1 MATYIQIG
9 STVTVGS
16 GGQAA
21 IEFTA
26 IPSTYT
32 DLLLNF
38 STRCSQNGTFGIRVA
53 FNTSAANFTGI
64 YIQGA
69 GSGTPASASAPQ
81 LVGVSPGS
89 AITANTFNSGSLY
102 IPNYASSNN
111 KSFSADDALENNA
124 TTAYITLNA
133 GLWSQ
138 TAAINAIKLTPD
150 SASTFVQYSTA
161 TLYGISKS

>member
-1 MATYIQIG
+1 MATYIQIA
-9 STVTVGS
+9 SVTVGS
-16 GGQAA
+16 GGAST
-21 IEFTA
+21 IDFTS

-53 FNTSAANFTGI
+53 YNTTASNFTGI
-64 YIQGA
+64 YIQGNGA
-69 GSGTPASASAPQ
+69 AASSGSAPQ
-81 LVGVSPGS
+81 LVGVSPGN

-102 IPNYASSNN
+102 IPNYAGSNN
-111 KSFSADDALENNA
+111 KSFSADDVLENNA
-124 TTAYITLNA
+124 TTAYQTLNA

-150 SASTFVQYSTA
+150 SASTFIQYSTA
-161 TLYGISKS
+161 TLYGISKT

>member
-1 MATYIQIG
+1 MATYIQIA
-9 STVTVGS
+9 TVTVGA
-16 GGQAA
+16 GGAST
-21 IEFTA
+21 IDFTS

-53 FNTSAANFTGI
+53 YNTSAASFTGI
-64 YIQGA
+64 FIQGN
-69 GSGTPASASAPQ
+69 GSAASSGSAAQ

-89 AITANTFNSGSLY
+89 GYTANTFNSACLY
-102 IPNYASSNN
+102 IPNYAGSNN
-111 KSFSADDALENNA
+111 KSFSADDVTENNA
-124 TTAYITLNA
+124 TLGYQTMNA

>member
-9 STVTVGS
+9 SVTVGS
-16 GGQAA
+16 GGAST
-21 IEFTA
+21 IDFTS

-53 FNTSAANFTGI
+53 FNTSAANFTGL
-64 YIQGA
+64 YIQGN
-69 GSGTPASASAPQ
+69 GASASSGSAPQ

-89 AITANTFNSGSLY
+89 AITANTFNSGYLY

-124 TTAYITLNA
+124 TTAYITLDA